1 VLQNHYCV
9 AALQHQLSYNVTM
22 SLSVNG
28 WGDAS
33 VAAIAPALTAAGKN
47 AAAGKNLAVAAA
59 VRLGVI
65 LLVILVVAG
74 VLWTRRRS
82 RTGQNG
88 ADQ

>member
-1 VLQNHYCV
+1 MPDPALQNHYCV
-9 AALQHQLSYNVTM
+9 AALQQRLSYNVTM
-22 SLSVNG
+22 SLPVNG
-28 WGDAS
+28 WADGP
-33 VAAIAPALTAAGKN
+33 VL

-82 RTGQNG
+82 HTGQNG
-88 ADQ
+88 GDQ